1 MPWRRTC
8 SLVAMMPASHTE
20 GLQFDPGQEYHLA
33 TSRTQTLIGPAT
45 KQGAAV
51 SKTFLWMFRARPSL
65 LQLEH
70 RAHGV
75 VVPHPLS
82 MREALGSIPGVSTAC
97 LKAARN
103 ARVGQT
109 VQHEFVCNRKTVA
122 SEWASTTQKCP
133 ATRNRTRD
141 HLIAAK
147 FYSQV
152 LYQLSYSRLIF

>member
-1 MPWRRTC
+1 MPCRRTC
-8 SLVAMMPASHTE
+8 SLLAMTSASHTE
-20 GLQFDPGQEYHLA
+20 GRQFDPGQVYHLA

-45 KQGAAV
+45 KYGAAA
-51 SKTFLWMFRARPSL
+51 SKTDLWTFRARPNL
-65 LQLEH
+65 LQLEQ

-75 VVPHPLS
+75 VVSHPLS
-82 MREALGSIPGVSTAC
+82 MREALGSIPSVSTAC

-103 ARVGQT
+103 DRVGQN
-109 VQHEFVCNRKTVA
+109 VRCEFVCNNKTVA
-122 SEWASTTQKCP
+122 YACARTTQKCP

-152 LYQLSYSRLIF
+152 LYQLRYSRLIF